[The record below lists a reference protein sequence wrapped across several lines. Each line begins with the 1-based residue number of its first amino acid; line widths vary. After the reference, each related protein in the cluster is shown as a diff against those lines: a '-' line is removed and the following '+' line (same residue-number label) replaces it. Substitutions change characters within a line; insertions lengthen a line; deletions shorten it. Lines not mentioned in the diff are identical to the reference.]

1 MNRLFKNI
9 MGISGLVLSFVGLIL
24 VFNFPQ
30 AYILPNI
37 YFRILK
43 AYWPTNDSL
52 VLQYN
57 LIALLA
63 EDAQLCPVPSSNLP
77 PVQPLQTD
85 PVILTLAG
93 LGPQHS
99 LESNFEILVTQRVEY
114 RIQGGVQ
121 IATPT
126 KCNI

>member
-1 MNRLFKNI
+1 M
-9 MGISGLVLSFVGLIL
+9 SFVGSIL

-30 AYILPNI
+30 AFI
-37 YFRILK
+37 YFQIFTLEFSK
-43 AYWPTNDSL
+43 PIDQPTIPWS

-63 EDAQLCPVPSSNLP
+63 EDARLCPVPGRNLP

-85 PVILTLAG
+85 PVILTLAL

>member
-63 EDAQLCPVPSSNLP
+63 EDAQLCPVPGRNLP

-126 KCNI
+126 KGNI

>member
-63 EDAQLCPVPSSNLP
+63 EDAQLCPVPGRNLP
-77 PVQPLQTD
+77 SVQPLQTD